1 MPIQREQSVGQ
12 RTFNQAPQ
20 LQHDVVRHFQNV
32 RGSFN
37 DALTQASLAFN
48 PEDAMKFIPLPQ
60 GHRFFDLFR
69 RQGEL
74 VSETLTELSKSLL
87 EGKSRHMRLR
97 DLEHECDD
105 VTHQIHNLAHGTFI
119 TPLEPED
126 ILLLASS
133 LDDVVDLAEETGDK
147 IDLYRIQRIS
157 DPAKQMGEF
166 LAKAGIEIAIALD
179 QLEGFAQLKPH
190 RLEIHRLENEG
201 DSLTRA
207 AIGDLFATVSDAS
220 ELVKWKDVYDLLE
233 ATMDACEHAA
243 NVMET
248 IAIKNA

>member
-1 MPIQREQSVGQ
+1 
-12 RTFNQAPQ
+12 
-20 LQHDVVRHFQNV
+20 
-32 RGSFN
+32 
-37 DALTQASLAFN
+37 
-48 PEDAMKFIPLPQ
+48 MKLIPLPR

-69 RQGEL
+69 QQGAL

-87 EGKSRHMRLR
+87 EGKSRHTRLI

-105 VTHQIHNLAHGTFI
+105 ATHQIHNLVNSTFI
-119 TPLEPED
+119 TPLDQED

-147 IDLYRIQRIS
+147 IDLYRIQSIS

-166 LAKAGIEIAIALD
+166 LAKAGIEIAAALD

-201 DSLTRA
+201 DRLTRA
-207 AIGDLFATVSDAS
+207 AIGELFSKVSEAS
-220 ELVKWKDVYDLLE
+220 ELLKWKDIYDLLE

>member
-1 MPIQREQSVGQ
+1 
-12 RTFNQAPQ
+12 
-20 LQHDVVRHFQNV
+20 
-32 RGSFN
+32 
-37 DALTQASLAFN
+37 
-48 PEDAMKFIPLPQ
+48 MKLIPLPR

-69 RQGEL
+69 KQGDL

-87 EGKSRHMRLR
+87 EGKSRHSRLI

-105 VTHQIHNLAHGTFI
+105 ATHQIHYLVNSTFI
-119 TPLEPED
+119 TPLDQED

-147 IDLYRIQRIS
+147 IDIYRIQAIS
-157 DPAKQMGEF
+157 DPAKKMGEY
-166 LAKAGIEIAIALD
+166 LAQAGVEIAAALD
-179 QLEGFAQLKPH
+179 HLEGFAQLKPH

-201 DSLTRA
+201 DQLTRA
-207 AIGDLFATVSDAS
+207 AIGELFSKVRDAS
-220 ELVKWKDVYDLLE
+220 ELMKWKDIYDLLE